1 MVFLYRQ
8 KWVAK
13 LKKSSMLIISLITLA
28 PALSFAQV
36 TIDVLE
42 KGFDD
47 GVKTT
52 RQQDYME
59 AVMDAKLK
67 AIQKAG
73 VEIRVITEVEN
84 FQLKYDLVESTAE
97 GVLLP
102 GFRIEDIGYLADGTY
117 QVVLSG
123 KVKVIEKEKPQPKV
137 EAEPPEKGT
146 GALVITSTPSG
157 AKVYIDGKEKDTRTP
172 FQDLNVPAG
181 EHEIRLTLE
190 GYADYTKR
198 VRVRADV
205 ITREDAALVRA
216 TVNVI
221 VSSDPLEATVYFD
234 GRPAGQTPI
243 TIPNVVAGR
252 HTVRLSKEGYADH
265 QEPIEVG
272 NETVRFSKKLE
283 RPPTLDV
290 SSLPP
295 GASVYLDGKLL
306 GTTPL
311 KTNKVTSGT
320 RTLRVEL
327 EKHDVWIDTVILE
340 NEKIATVKAGLTKQL
355 GTLSIESDPAGAR
368 IYLDRVAL
376 GETPFTT
383 SGLPVGKYEVEI
395 RKENYYPWKD
405 TATVV
410 KDKTTEVVATLS
422 GIPGSISVA
431 STPSGAKV
439 YLNDS
444 YQGLTPLS
452 ISSLRAGRY
461 RLRVSMDRY
470 GDYQGEVAVNWNATA
485 TVNAVLPPEIGS
497 ISVASNPAGAEVY
510 LDGRHLGSTPL
521 KLDNLLVGVYDL
533 KLSRSA
539 YRDWQDSVRVE
550 KGKTASVQVSLPPR
564 AGAIKIISSEDG
576 ARVFIDGTDRGP
588 APLTVN
594 ELPVGRYRV
603 RLTKER
609 YRDYEATINVEDNRI
624 SELSAYLARKVG
636 MLSVNSRTSS
646 VEVFIDGERN
656 GWVPLRLT
664 LDEEDYLIVARK
676 WGRDEYRER
685 VSIRD
690 RETTAVTVELKESS
704 WKITTEWGSLVG
716 GVALSMAAYLIRQQG
731 DAAMQSY
738 RSAISQ
744 ADIDRYRDQV
754 SQFDAFYYISLGAA
768 GTLLSVSVVLFM
780 F

>member
-1 MVFLYRQ
+1 
-8 KWVAK
+8 
-13 LKKSSMLIISLITLA
+13 
-28 PALSFAQV
+28 
-36 TIDVLE
+36 LE

-52 RQQDYME
+52 RQQDYAE

-73 VEIRVITEVEN
+73 VEVKAITEVEN
-84 FQLKYDLVESTAE
+84 FQLRYDLVESRSE

-146 GALVITSTPSG
+146 GALVITSAPSG
-157 AKVYIDGKEKDTRTP
+157 AKVYIDGEEKRDRTP

-181 EHEIRLTLE
+181 EHEIRLALE

-205 ITREDAALVRA
+205 ITREDVVMVKTKA
-216 TVNVI
+216 NVI
-221 VSSDPLEATVYFD
+221 VSSDPLDAIVYFD
-234 GRPAGQTPI
+234 GQMAGQTPV
-243 TIPNVVAGR
+243 TIPDVTAGR
-252 HTVRLSKEGYADH
+252 HIIRLSNEGYADH
-265 QEPIEVG
+265 QGTIEVG
-272 NETVRFSKKLE
+272 NETVRLTKKLE

-290 SSLPP
+290 SSSPS
-295 GASVYLDGKLL
+295 GASVYLDGRPI

-327 EKHDVWIDTVILE
+327 EKHDAWSDTVILE
-340 NEKIATVKAGLTKQL
+340 NEKIATVKADLTKQL

-383 SGLPVGKYEVEI
+383 SGLPVGNYEVEI
-395 RKENYYPWKD
+395 RKENYYPWKG

-410 KDKTTEVVATLS
+410 KDKTTEVVATLP
-422 GIPGSISVA
+422 GIPGSISVS

-452 ISSLRAGRY
+452 IPSLKAGQY
-461 RLRVSMDRY
+461 RLRVSLDRHS
-470 GDYQGEVAVNWNATA
+470 DYQSEVAVNWNSTA
-485 TVNAVLPPEIGS
+485 TVNAVLPPEVGS
-497 ISVASNPAGAEVY
+497 ISIASNPVGAEVY
-510 LDGRHLGSTPL
+510 LDGKRAGSTPL

-539 YRDWQDSVRVE
+539 YRDWQDRVRVE
-550 KGKTASVQVSLPPR
+550 KGKTASVQVNLPPR
-564 AGAIKIISSEDG
+564 AGAIRIASSEDG
-576 ARVFIDGTDRGP
+576 ARVFIDGTDRGR
-588 APLTVN
+588 PL
-594 ELPVGRYRV
+594 
-603 RLTKER
+603 
-609 YRDYEATINVEDNRI
+609 
-624 SELSAYLARKVG
+624 
-636 MLSVNSRTSS
+636 
-646 VEVFIDGERN
+646 
-656 GWVPLRLT
+656 
-664 LDEEDYLIVARK
+664 
-676 WGRDEYRER
+676 
-685 VSIRD
+685 
-690 RETTAVTVELKESS
+690 
-704 WKITTEWGSLVG
+704 
-716 GVALSMAAYLIRQQG
+716 
-731 DAAMQSY
+731 
-738 RSAISQ
+738 
-744 ADIDRYRDQV
+744 
-754 SQFDAFYYISLGAA
+754 
-768 GTLLSVSVVLFM
+768 
-780 F
+780 